1 MTQTQSIDF
10 SKGTTAPGTRVSSQ
24 PRIIS
29 GLTELFRD
37 PEYFRLIRQEII
49 SYLETF
55 SHPKVW
61 HVGCSTG
68 EEVFS
73 MAILLQEAA
82 LFNKTDILATDTYQ
96 HRLIQAKNGR
106 LSTRMLEQYQDNFKE
121 SGVKGKF
128 EDYFNTSAGYLEL
141 KASLLQRLN
150 FFRHDILQGASPN
163 TFSCIFCRNVLF
175 YYPPEKQVQILEKL
189 LDSLSPMG
197 FLVLGRVEDLRFSP
211 LKKHLKIL
219 RKGYSIY
226 QKTSF

>member
-1 MTQTQSIDF
+1 MTQTQNIEF
-10 SKGTTAPGTRVSSQ
+10 SKETRTQEKVGHPQ
-24 PRIIS
+24 AGIIS

-37 PEYFRLIRQEII
+37 PDYFRLIRQEII
-49 SYLETF
+49 PYLETF
-55 SHPKVW
+55 SHPKIW

-82 LFNKTDILATDTYQ
+82 LLNKTDILATDTYQ

-106 LSTRMLEQYQDNFKE
+106 LSKRMLEQYQSNFRE
-121 SGVKGKF
+121 SGAKGKF
-128 EDYFNTSAGYLEL
+128 EDYFNKSAGYLEL
-141 KASLLQRLN
+141 NESILPKLN

-211 LKKHLKIL
+211 LKKHLRIL

>member
-1 MTQTQSIDF
+1 MTQTQSIG
-10 SKGTTAPGTRVSSQ
+10 STKRAVHTSPEINSQ
-24 PRIIS
+24 SGLIS

-37 PEYFRLIRQEII
+37 PTYFHFIRQEII
-49 SYLETF
+49 PYLETF
-55 SHPKVW
+55 SHPKIW

-82 LFNKTDILATDTYQ
+82 LLNKTDILATDTYQ

-106 LSTRMLEQYQDNFKE
+106 LGIRMREQYQRNFKE
-121 SGVKGKF
+121 SGVKGTF
-128 EDYFNTSAGYLEL
+128 EDYFTTGPGYLEL
-141 KASLLQRLN
+141 KADILQKLN
-150 FFRHDILQGASPN
+150 FFRHDIIQGASPN

-175 YYPPEKQVQILEKL
+175 YYPPEKQLQILEKL

-219 RKGYSIY
+219 RKAYSIY

>member
-1 MTQTQSIDF
+1 MTQAQSIEI
-10 SKGTTAPGTRVSSQ
+10 SKRAEALKANINPQAG
-24 PRIIS
+24 IIS

-49 SYLETF
+49 PYLETF

-82 LFNKTDILATDTYQ
+82 LLNKTDILATDTYQ

-106 LSTRMLEQYQDNFKE
+106 LSKRMLEQYQRNFLD

-141 KASLLQRLN
+141 NEFILPKLN

-175 YYPPEKQVQILEKL
+175 YYPPEKQVRILKKL

-197 FLVLGRVEDLRFSP
+197 FLILGRVEDLRFSP